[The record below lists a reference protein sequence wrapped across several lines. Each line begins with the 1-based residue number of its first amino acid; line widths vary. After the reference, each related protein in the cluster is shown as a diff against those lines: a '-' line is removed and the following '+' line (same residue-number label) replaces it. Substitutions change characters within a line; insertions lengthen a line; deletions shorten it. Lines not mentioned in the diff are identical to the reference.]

1 MNWPTDEQIYQMAYD
16 NCEKHDGMVLYE
28 ELELEIQKIKDAIE
42 WLKEL
47 PS

>member
-1 MNWPTDEQIYQMAYD
+1 
-16 NCEKHDGMVLYE
+16 MVLYE

-47 PS
+47 PN